1 MASMTK
7 MERVRAAVEG
17 QPVDRVPLCFW
28 HHFKPHGSP
37 QRMARFVLDF
47 FGGFDL
53 DIFKIMPDIPYP
65 LPRDFVETADDWSVV
80 TRLDPYEGNLGKMV
94 QTVIILRERL
104 GDEAPVIMTVFS
116 PYTYAYRAAGG
127 TDKLRQH
134 MQENPVQL
142 HNALGILALN
152 IADFCQ
158 ACTDA
163 GADGIFFAAQG
174 AGDNM
179 ATPAEYAEFARPYEL
194 MALQGAQDGWLT
206 TLHVHAS
213 SGLDITPFLSYP
225 APVLSWSDRL
235 TGISLKE
242 VRAKAPEKCLM
253 GGINEAGPIT
263 RGPKSAIV
271 AEMRDALAQ
280 VGDRR
285 FILANGCSIPND
297 NPDEWMRAAREA
309 LDEVTS
315 GQSGGAAAPNEQGKE
330 DRDIIT

>member
-1 MASMTK
+1 
-7 MERVRAAVEG
+7 
-17 QPVDRVPLCFW
+17 VDRVPFCFW
-28 HHFKPHGSP
+28 HHSKPHGSA
-37 QRMARFVLDF
+37 QRLARFTLDF

-65 LPRDFVETADDWSVV
+65 LARDFIHTADDWAYV
-80 TRLDPYEGNLGKMV
+80 TRLDPYEGNLGRMV
-94 QTVIILRERL
+94 QTVAIMRERL
-104 GDEAPVIMTVFS
+104 VDEAPLITTVFS
-116 PYTYAYRAAGG
+116 PFTYAYRAAGG
-127 TDKLRQH
+127 ADKLRVH
-134 MQENPVQL
+134 IQENPVQL
-142 HNALGILALN
+142 HAALGVMAQN

-158 ACTDA
+158 ACLDA

-213 SGLDITPFLSYP
+213 AGLDITPFLDYP

-242 VRAKAPEKCLM
+242 VRAKAPDKCLM
-253 GGINEAGPIT
+253 GGISEAGPIT
-263 RGPKSAIV
+263 KGPKEAIA

-280 VGDRR
+280 AGERR
-285 FILANGCSIPND
+285 FILANGCSVPDD
-297 NPDEWMRAAREA
+297 NPEQWLRAAREA
-309 LDEVTS
+309 LDE
-315 GQSGGAAAPNEQGKE
+315 
-330 DRDIIT
+330 ITKK